1 MVLDEFY
8 KLNNGQRI
16 PKIALG
22 TWQTP
27 NDVAATAVATA
38 IDAGYRHIDT
48 AIAYENEAGVGA
60 GLKAALKSTGIHRES
75 IFITTKIPAE
85 VKNYADTVRCI
96 QESMDRLDAYH
107 IDMMLIHAPRPWAE
121 MGVPGGNYYYR
132 ENVDVWKALEEAYE
146 AGKIRAIGVSNFDI
160 DDLNNLLAGGRVVPA
175 VNQVRVHIGHVPTE
189 LIDFCEQAGILVEAY
204 SPNATGRLLKV
215 PEVCAMA
222 EKCPKSVQWRKST
235 TFRCRNL
242 QAALCY
248 SSGFCQSQNPCTK
261 NASGRMPNSISK
273 SIRTTWLRFWKLMD
287 CNKKVPL

>member
-38 IDAGYRHIDT
+38 IEAGYRHIDT
-48 AIAYENEAGVGA
+48 AIAYENEAGVGV

-75 IFITTKIPAE
+75 IFVTTKIPAE
-85 VKNYADTVRCI
+85 VKNYDDAVRCI
-96 QESMDRLDAYH
+96 QESMDRLDAFH

-121 MGVPGGNYYYR
+121 MGSTSGNRYFK
-132 ENVDVWKALEEAYE
+132 ENLEVWKALEEAYE
-146 AGKIRAIGVSNFDI
+146 AGKLRAIGVSNFEI
-160 DDLNNLLAGGRVVPA
+160 DDLNNLLAGSRVVPA
-175 VNQVRVHIGHVPTE
+175 VNQIRVHIGHVPTE
-189 LIDFCEQAGILVEAY
+189 LIDFCEQSGILVEAY

-222 EKCPKSVQWRKST
+222 EKYHVSVPQLASRFVLQLGLLPLPKSVHEERI
-235 TFRCRNL
+235 R
-242 QAALCY
+242 
-248 SSGFCQSQNPCTK
+248 QNAK
-261 NASGRMPNSISK
+261 LDFEINSNDMAS
-273 SIRTTWLRFWKLMD
+273 LLKLD
-287 CNKKVPL
+287 GL

>member
-38 IDAGYRHIDT
+38 IEAGYRHIDT
-48 AIAYENEAGVGA
+48 AIAYENEAGVGV
-60 GLKAALKSTGIHRES
+60 GLKVALKSTGIHRES

-85 VKNYADTVRCI
+85 VKNYDDAVRCI
-96 QESMDRLDAYH
+96 QESMERLDAFH

-121 MGVPGGNYYYR
+121 MGSTSGNRYFK
-132 ENVDVWKALEEAYE
+132 ENLEVWKALEEAYE
-146 AGKIRAIGVSNFDI
+146 AGKLRAIGVSNFEM
-160 DDLNNLLAGGRVVPA
+160 DDLNNLLAGSRVVPA
-175 VNQVRVHIGHVPTE
+175 VNQIRVHIGHVPTE
-189 LIDFCEQAGILVEAY
+189 LIDFCEQSGILVEAY

-222 EKCPKSVQWRKST
+222 EKYHVSVPQLASRFVLQLGLLPLPKSVHEERI
-235 TFRCRNL
+235 R
-242 QAALCY
+242 
-248 SSGFCQSQNPCTK
+248 QNAK
-261 NASGRMPNSISK
+261 LDFEINSNDMAS
-273 SIRTTWLRFWKLMD
+273 LLKLD
-287 CNKKVPL
+287 GL

>member
-27 NDVAATAVATA
+27 NDVAATAVAAA
-38 IDAGYRHIDT
+38 IEAGYRHIDT

-85 VKNYADTVRCI
+85 VKNYDDAVRCI
-96 QESMDRLDAYH
+96 QESMDRLDAFH

-121 MGVPGGNYYYR
+121 MDSTSGNRYFK
-132 ENVDVWKALEEAYE
+132 ENLEVWKALEEAYE
-146 AGKIRAIGVSNFDI
+146 AGKIRAIGVSNFEI
-160 DDLNNLLAGGRVVPA
+160 SDLNNLLVGARVIPA
-175 VNQVRVHIGHVPTE
+175 VNQIRVHIGHVPTE
-189 LIDFCEQAGILVEAY
+189 LIDFCEQSGILVEAY

-222 EKCPKSVQWRKST
+222 EKYHVSVPQLASRFVLQLGLLPLPKSVHEERIRQNAKLDFEINS
-235 TFRCRNL
+235 NDM
-242 QAALCY
+242 AALLELD
-248 SSGFCQSQNPCTK
+248 G
-261 NASGRMPNSISK
+261 
-273 SIRTTWLRFWKLMD
+273 L
-287 CNKKVPL
+287 

>member
-48 AIAYENEAGVGA
+48 AIAYENEVGVGA
-60 GLKAALKSTGIHRES
+60 GLKVALKSTGIHRES
-75 IFITTKIPAE
+75 VFITTKIPAE
-85 VKNYADTVRCI
+85 VKNYADAVRCI
-96 QESMDRLDAYH
+96 QESMDRLDAFH

-121 MGVPGGNYYYR
+121 MGSTAGNRYFK
-132 ENVDVWKALEEAYE
+132 ENLEVWKALEEAYE
-146 AGKIRAIGVSNFDI
+146 AGKIRAIGVSNFEI
-160 DDLNNLLAGGRVVPA
+160 DDLNNLLAGARVVPA
-175 VNQVRVHIGHVPTE
+175 VNQIRVHIGHVPTE

-222 EKCPKSVQWRKST
+222 EKYHVSVPQLASRFVLQLGLLPLPKSVHEERIRQNAKLDFEINS
-235 TFRCRNL
+235 NDM
-242 QAALCY
+242 AALLELD
-248 SSGFCQSQNPCTK
+248 G
-261 NASGRMPNSISK
+261 
-273 SIRTTWLRFWKLMD
+273 L
-287 CNKKVPL
+287 